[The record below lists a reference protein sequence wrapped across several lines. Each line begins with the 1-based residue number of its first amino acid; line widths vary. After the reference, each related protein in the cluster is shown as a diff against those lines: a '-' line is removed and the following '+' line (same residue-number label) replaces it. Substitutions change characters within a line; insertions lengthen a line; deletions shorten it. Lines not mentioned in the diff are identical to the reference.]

1 MNRFMMTGRF
11 IYLLAFLLLIGCG
24 GKKGALPRGDVRAPG
39 IVLKTNL
46 PSEVRAFIRQRE
58 QFSLAFAKA
67 LGVTP
72 DRPTLEFFAHA
83 RKGDLEA
90 ASRLFHDLGERGRI
104 DTNLTRNLWEPLV
117 EAQLVLE
124 SQLHG
129 GGQYAV
135 DIGKDIARS
144 IPEGAIFFGGNRPG
158 RGLAAAYAT
167 PTNGEC
173 PFMILSQNAFS
184 DRRHLAY
191 LRFAYG
197 TKAYMPADQDAQTSL
212 ETYLEDARRRCLH
225 DIESP
230 AEPRQLKPGEEVKI
244 VDGKAQVAG
253 HVAVMA
259 INGLIARTVFDRN
272 PDREFYVME
281 SFPLDWMFPHLS
293 PHGLILKLNREPV
306 ATLTPEMGDRDRS
319 YWNARMKR
327 WIGGW
332 LTPETPVKEVCA
344 FAETIFLRKDYA
356 GFEGD
361 ADFVRNDYIT
371 EIYAK
376 LRSSQAGVYQWRIEH
391 SRSSEE
397 KQRMMQEADFA
408 FRQAFVLRPT
418 YTEVMFRYVAL
429 LVEMSRVDDALLV
442 ARTFG
447 KLDGSNPQ
455 IGNLI
460 RELEVLPHGHKT
472 AE

>member
-1 MNRFMMTGRF
+1 MMTRRF
-11 IYLLAFLLLIGCG
+11 IYLLAVLLLAGCE
-24 GKKGALPRGDVRAPG
+24 GKKGALPRAGAQAPG
-39 IVLKTNL
+39 TLFKTNL
-46 PSEVRAFIRQRE
+46 PSEIQAFIRQRE
-58 QFSLAFAKA
+58 QVSLAFAKA

-72 DRPTLEFFAHA
+72 DRPTLQFFAHA
-83 RKGDLEA
+83 RKGEP
-90 ASRLFHDLGERGRI
+90 ASRLFHDLGELGRTGSSS

-117 EAQLVLE
+117 EVQLVLE

-129 GGQYAV
+129 GGESAA

-144 IPEGAIFFGGNRPG
+144 IPEGGIFFGGNRPG
-158 RGLAAAYAT
+158 RGLAAAYAI

-173 PFMILSQNAFS
+173 PFMILSQNAFA
-184 DRRHLAY
+184 DKRHLTY

-197 TKAYMPADQDAQTSL
+197 TKAYMPTDQDSQTCL
-212 ETYLEDARRRCLH
+212 ERYLEDARRRCLH
-225 DIESP
+225 DIEFP
-230 AEPRQLKPGEEVKI
+230 GEPRQLKPGEEVKI
-244 VDGKAQVAG
+244 VEGKAQVAG
-253 HVAVMA
+253 HVAVMT
-259 INGLIARTVFDRN
+259 INGLIAKTVFDRN

-293 PHGLILKLNREPV
+293 PHGLILRLNREPV
-306 ATLTPEMGDRDRS
+306 ATLTPDMVERDRS

-344 FAETIFLRKDYA
+344 YAEKVFMRKDYA

-361 ADFVRNDYIT
+361 VDFVRNDYIT

-376 LRSSQAGVYQWRIEH
+376 LRSSQAGVYQRHVEH

-418 YTEVMFRYVAL
+418 YAEVVFRYVSL
-429 LVEMSRVDDALLV
+429 LVPMNRVDDALLV

-447 KLDGSNPQ
+447 KLDGSNAQ

-460 RELEVLPHGHKT
+460 RELEVLPHGHRR